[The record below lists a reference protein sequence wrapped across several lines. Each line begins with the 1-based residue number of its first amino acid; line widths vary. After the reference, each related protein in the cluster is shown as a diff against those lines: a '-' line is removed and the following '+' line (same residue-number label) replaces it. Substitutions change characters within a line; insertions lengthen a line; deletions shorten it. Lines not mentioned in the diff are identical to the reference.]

1 MADAYLEAT
10 RDAGRA
16 FMQRGIT
23 GPVVMLNLLRFR
35 ETADYGKSP
44 ELAPPAP
51 VRGIDAYRT
60 YLAHAR
66 RFLEARGGGLD
77 FLGRGGAFLIG
88 PAADRWD
95 VAMLVRHRSV
105 ADFASFANDPEYL
118 AGVGHRTAAL
128 EDSRLLPLVAGDE
141 ASVLG

>member
-35 ETADYGKSP
+35 ELADYAAHP
-44 ELAPPAP
+44 ALAPPAP
-51 VRGIDAYRT
+51 IRGVEAYRR

-66 RFLEARGGGLD
+66 AFLEARGGGLD
-77 FLGRGGAFLIG
+77 FLGKGGPYLIG

-95 VAMLVRHRSV
+95 AAMLVRHRSV
-105 ADFASFANDPEYL
+105 ADFASFANDPAYL
-118 AGVGHRTAAL
+118 AGIGHRMAAL